1 MLKKKLDQPV
11 GVIGSGSFGT
21 TVAKLLSYNND
32 VLIFSRQEAIIQQ
45 INESH
50 LYNQVK
56 LAKNIRATNSLE
68 EVGQMCSL
76 IFPVVPSASFRRM
89 MTAFSPFLKPYHILI
104 HGTKGFD
111 LTGVDENQLT
121 ADNISRD
128 NLRTVS
134 EVILDESSVVRVG
147 CLSGPNLSSEILAG
161 QPTAAVIASKYDE
174 VIHTG
179 ERALDSP
186 QFAVFGSYD
195 IIGAELAGALKNI
208 IALGSGILG
217 GMGLGKNIQAML
229 ITRGLR
235 EMIKIGKALG
245 AESRSFLGTAG
256 IGDLIATATS
266 PSSRN
271 YAFGSRLAKGE
282 TLEQIQGT
290 LTEVAEGVRTLR
302 IVYFL
307 AKHHH
312 VNLPIIQMLYYVVYE
327 GFETKRAMEY
337 LMRYPY
343 SADVDF
349 L

>member
-128 NLRTVS
+128 NLRTIS

-161 QPTAAVIASKYDE
+161 QPTAAVIA
-174 VIHTG
+174 
-179 ERALDSP
+179 
-186 QFAVFGSYD
+186 
-195 IIGAELAGALKNI
+195 
-208 IALGSGILG
+208 
-217 GMGLGKNIQAML
+217 
-229 ITRGLR
+229 
-235 EMIKIGKALG
+235 
-245 AESRSFLGTAG
+245 
-256 IGDLIATATS
+256 
-266 PSSRN
+266 
-271 YAFGSRLAKGE
+271 
-282 TLEQIQGT
+282 
-290 LTEVAEGVRTLR
+290 
-302 IVYFL
+302 
-307 AKHHH
+307 
-312 VNLPIIQMLYYVVYE
+312 
-327 GFETKRAMEY
+327 
-337 LMRYPY
+337 
-343 SADVDF
+343 
-349 L
+349 